1 MTKPSLRSTA
11 SLILVTTALS
21 WGLPVRADDLRES
34 TGGRE
39 SSVDMSPR
47 SYGGNGLRLGARAPS
62 SSGLGGSGLH
72 ASLDTTATNGP
83 QAGTGKAVT
92 QQPALGSTRTKKKDG
107 R

>member
-34 TGGRE
+34 GGRE
-39 SSVDMSPR
+39 SSIDTSSR
-47 SYGGNGLRLGARAPS
+47 SYGGNGLRLGSRTPAS
-62 SSGLGGSGLH
+62 MGLGGSGLH
-72 ASLDTTATNGP
+72 ASLDASAASGP
-83 QAGTGKAVT
+83 QAEAGKAAT
-92 QQPALGSTRTKKKDG
+92 PQPAAGTRLKKKDG

>member
-34 TGGRE
+34 TSGRE
-39 SSVDMSPR
+39 SSVDTSPR
-47 SYGGNGLRLGARAPS
+47 SYGGNGLRLGARTPS
-62 SSGLGGSGLH
+62 STGLGGSGLH
-72 ASLDTTATNGP
+72 ASLDASATAGP
-83 QAGTGKAVT
+83 QAGARKTAT
-92 QQPALGSTRTKKKDG
+92 QQPALGTRTKKKDG

>member
-34 TGGRE
+34 AGGRE
-39 SSVDMSPR
+39 SSVDTSPR
-47 SYGGNGLRLGARAPS
+47 SYGGNGLRLGARTPA

-72 ASLDTTATNGP
+72 ASLDATAATGA
-83 QAGTGKAVT
+83 QAGTGKAAV
-92 QQPALGSTRTKKKDG
+92 QQPALGTRTKKKDG

>member
-39 SSVDMSPR
+39 NSVDASPR

-62 SSGLGGSGLH
+62 STGLGGSGLH
-72 ASLDTTATNGP
+72 ASLDTPASSGA
-83 QAGTGKAVT
+83 QASTGKAAA
-92 QQPALGSTRTKKKDG
+92 QQPALGTRAKKKDG